1 MAEEIANSF
10 WWLYMKDMGLLK
22 SNYPLLAVFYL
33 KTEKG
38 KKMTISSINSE
49 LDLQGTETEARLGKW
64 GFLDDKGKD
73 GRFFIFYGVVR
84 MSKNILCLRQTRGII
99 LFKW

>member
-49 LDLQGTETEARLGKW
+49 LDL
-64 GFLDDKGKD
+64 
-73 GRFFIFYGVVR
+73 
-84 MSKNILCLRQTRGII
+84 
-99 LFKW
+99 